1 MAEPTQ
7 GHNGHHDLTT
17 GAERIR
23 SGFDRRKNWG
33 ESIENIYRR
42 IDHRLSELVHQGGEK
57 GRALEGQAEQVIERY
72 PSQTLALCFA
82 AGVLL
87 GVLIGRSGERE

>member
-1 MAEPTQ
+1 MAEQSQ
-7 GHNGHHDLTT
+7 GHNGHHDLST

-42 IDHRLSELVHQGGEK
+42 IDHRLTELVHQGTEK
-57 GRALEGQAEQVIERY
+57 GRVLEREAEEVAERY
-72 PSQTLALCFA
+72 PGQTLALCFA
-82 AGVLL
+82 AGVLC
-87 GVLIGRSGERE
+87 GVLLGRRR